1 MYHFCKL
8 NILGQEYN
16 LITKKYNEDP
26 AFKNDNIIGYQR
38 GLTKQI
44 VICDPHSHPDYK
56 NEPEEI
62 IEELINI
69 TLRHEIVHAF
79 LDESG
84 LRDNAFAYDG
94 SWSRNEEMVDW
105 IALQG
110 PKIYAAWM
118 AAKAI

>member
-1 MYHFCKL
+1 MD
-8 NILGQEYN
+8 ILGQKYE
-16 LITKKYNEDP
+16 IIFKKYDEDP
-26 AFKNDNIIGYQR
+26 VFKNDNAIGYER

-56 NEPEEI
+56 DESEDVI
-62 IEELINI
+62 SELIKT

-79 LDESG
+79 FDESG
-84 LRDNAFAYDG
+84 LQDDASAYDG
-94 SWSRNEEMVDW
+94 AWSRNEEMVDW

-110 PKIYAAWM
+110 PKIYTAWM